1 MTKIL
6 SDNTVEVFN
15 VDQGVIDHKRLNDVF
30 ELDED
35 VMSIDCHLRRFKM
48 NGIPH
53 LEIDQIK
60 SSAEKKVF
68 AEIFIWPLT

>member
-15 VDQGVIDHKRLNDVF
+15 VDQGVIDHKRLD
-30 ELDED
+30 D